1 MWYVQIPS
9 IIFMQK
15 NESNWDKPPIIISPT
30 ELPNDLLNTQ
40 VDAQTLPEG
49 YTFSGLQILPNTGDN
64 GDAYPPTYGGW
75 TSRKETKIRDKYMR
89 VRIRYKG
96 DNLAIISAI
105 KTIYT
110 ESYA

>member
-1 MWYVQIPS
+1 VNS
-9 IIFMQK
+9 
-15 NESNWDKPPIIISPT
+15 S
-30 ELPNDLLNTQ
+30 
-40 VDAQTLPEG
+40 TLPVG
-49 YTFSGLQILPNTGDN
+49 YTLDAIKVLPNTYDR

-75 TSRKETKIRDKYMR
+75 TARKETKIRDKYMR

-96 DNLAIISAI
+96 NDLAVISAI

>member
-1 MWYVQIPS
+1 V
-9 IIFMQK
+9 
-15 NESNWDKPPIIISPT
+15 
-30 ELPNDLLNTQ
+30 
-40 VDAQTLPEG
+40 
-49 YTFSGLQILPNTGDN
+49 LPNTYDR

-75 TSRKETKIRDKYMR
+75 TARKETKIRDKYMR

-96 DNLAIISAI
+96 NDLAVISAI